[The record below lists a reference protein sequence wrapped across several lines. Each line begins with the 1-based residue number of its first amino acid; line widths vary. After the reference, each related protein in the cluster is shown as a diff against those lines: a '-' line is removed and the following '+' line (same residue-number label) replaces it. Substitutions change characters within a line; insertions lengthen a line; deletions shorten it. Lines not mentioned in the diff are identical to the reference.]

1 MKTYRIAFGAALAV
15 SLALVATAEAGR
27 GRPARARADLVNTAV
42 DEDASGR
49 VDVRHFPGVGR
60 RTERSWLRFKLRHLD
75 AGATYTLWMD
85 DPSTTEDLSLVDTG
99 VTLTA
104 NDDGADNLRIDT
116 KHGGTLPFGGTLA
129 TLAGMTFEIRNGDG
143 VAVLSG
149 AVPAVQ

>member
-1 MKTYRIAFGAALAV
+1 MRTTGIVFGAALAA
-15 SLALVATAEAGR
+15 SLALVATAEAGK
-27 GRPARARADLVNTAV
+27 GRPARARADLTNTGV

-49 VDVRHFPGVGR
+49 IDLRHFPGVGHR
-60 RTERSWLRFKLRHLD
+60 VERSWLRFKVRHLD

-85 DPSTTEDLSLVDTG
+85 DPSTDADPALVDTG

-104 NDDGADNLRIDT
+104 NDDGADNYRIDT

-129 TLAGMTFEIRNGDG
+129 TLSGMNFEIRNGDG

-149 AVPAVQ
+149 QLPAVQ

>member
-1 MKTYRIAFGAALAV
+1 MRTTGIVFGAALMA
-15 SLALVATAEAGR
+15 SLALVATAEAGK
-27 GRPARARADLVNTAV
+27 GRPGRARSDLTNTGA

-75 AGATYTLWMD
+75 ADATYTLWMD
-85 DPSTTEDLSLVDTG
+85 DPTTVEDTSLVDTG
-99 VTLTA
+99 VTLTM
-104 NDDGADNLRIDT
+104 NDLGGDNHRIDT

-129 TLAGMTFEIRNGDG
+129 TLAGMTFEVRNGEG
-143 VAVLSG
+143 TAVLSG